1 MPTKTKWTTEIC
13 AFASNPVLT
22 SMRFAFSF
30 SSWTG
35 RIVGRDAGQRKNTS
49 TRSIAFSAKVP
60 WARVKISLW
69 TTEPSHQ
76 VAVVSHKR
84 LLCHLAARMPL
95 LNESQWHQR
104 QNKGVCRQARGL
116 GIDPT
121 AAMLRLRACPQ
132 YQEWSHL
139 SPLKCRSTRSCPS

>member
-1 MPTKTKWTTEIC
+1 M
-13 AFASNPVLT
+13 
-22 SMRFAFSF
+22 
-30 SSWTG
+30 G
-35 RIVGRDAGQRKNTS
+35 AGQRKNTS

-104 QNKGVCRQARGL
+104 QNKGVCLQARGL

-121 AAMLRLRACPQ
+121 AAMRRLRVCLQ

-139 SPLKCRSTRSCPS
+139 NPLKCRSTRSCRAFRRSGCRLVYYAIHQIPLFTTHQWNGEDS